1 MNAVMSNAVL
11 SIPAPTI
18 VAALLIAAVVAG
30 FVSWAVFT
38 ARRLDRLHIRLDRAR
53 YALEAAM
60 DRRMAVTAALEPALQ
75 EAASE
80 AESVPLEPGRL
91 LERATAEEAVAKL
104 VRGRAELAARR
115 ELREADHRVRLAL
128 RFYNDAVA
136 DTRSV
141 RLKPGVRFF
150 RLAGTAPMPQFFPL
164 AEGDPTYMPDR
175 QSSQS

>member
-1 MNAVMSNAVL
+1 
-11 SIPAPTI
+11 
-18 VAALLIAAVVAG
+18 
-30 FVSWAVFT
+30 
-38 ARRLDRLHIRLDRAR
+38 
-53 YALEAAM
+53 M

-80 AESVPLEPGRL
+80 VESVPLEPGRL